1 VTLPSLP
8 AIKVYI
14 AFNPT
19 LGGNTLATANQV
31 SFVQQY
37 GGVNYWTD
45 ASVYLRDFTTKTGK
59 QHYLD
64 RIEATTLKMTLNN
77 RDGFFNGSPNV
88 ITPRLPIAITG
99 TWAST
104 GYNVFWGIID
114 SITEKLSDAL
124 NSDLDVEA
132 SDLLKYLSLKY
143 LYRPSFWKQY
153 ATSTSVSNWY
163 RCSNYS
169 VATVTAATALSS
181 SSIKYQVVN
190 TNTTFSVGSTVT
202 VTGLSGLSTLNQ
214 ANATISAADS
224 TSFTVSGVSTT
235 SGASATSSGVAYVTT
250 AYDYV
255 GGKNGTFNGLVAYP
269 NHGALIYD
277 TDGCVSLSGQGNV
290 ASGSVNIV
298 PTFSSPNYGAIDFWI
313 LGQQTNSNTILFT
326 NYGGSNSNNVTMSVN
341 ANGYIAVAVNGTPVS
356 ISGAPKVNDG
366 YWHHVGLVVIGSGS
380 TGTVNLYCDGQFF
393 PTSLTG
399 TYLNLVTGGLN
410 VGATVSGS
418 ASYNGYID
426 EIVVSNLSSL
436 STLTA
441 EVQQRYRA
449 GTMLQLGFP
458 VTSTK
463 VYSGDR
469 IAEVLT
475 LAGFGSITG
484 GTTSA
489 LSSLNVPNYYIANGY
504 QNYVAYG
511 SATYKGYAST
521 EPYYWDSPI
530 DSSTALDL
538 IQQITDTDI
547 GSFFQRPDGT
557 FYFLPQNYYG
567 TWSFT
572 YATPPSA
579 SIGTWTLGSFT
590 TATISDNGNGYPYDV
605 QGLQVIQDDTDLWT
619 SVRIT
624 PQAGVD
630 QIFEYVGQEARWGY
644 STLTKS
650 STVSSSL
657 QDALSSAYFL
667 AYLYKAPLP
676 RVNNVTLTSE
686 ATVGGNQGYNLSLM
700 LGLNFGDALTF
711 QRTQPNATGSG
722 IINRP
727 MSVESISH
735 EFAADPGYWHTHL
748 ILDPYPV
755 RGNGSIS

>member
-1 VTLPSLP
+1 MTLNSLP

-88 ITPRLPIAITG
+88 IGPRLPIAITAN
-99 TWAST
+99 WYAD
-104 GYNVFWGIID
+104 YDVFYGIID
-114 SITEKLSDAL
+114 SVTERLADAL

-143 LYRPSFWKQY
+143 LYRPSFWKKY
-153 ATSTSVSNWY
+153 ATSTSVTNWY
-163 RCSNYS
+163 RCSNYTA
-169 VATVTAATALSS
+169 ATVTAATALSS
-181 SSIKYQVVN
+181 SSIKYQTIN
-190 TNTTFSVGSTVT
+190 TNGTFAVGSYATVI
-202 VTGLSGLSTLNQ
+202 GLAGLSTLNQ
-214 ANATISAADS
+214 TNAYISAADA
-224 TSFTVSGVSTT
+224 TSFTVTGVSTT
-235 SGASATSSGVAYVTT
+235 SGASSNSAGVAYITT

-255 GGKNGTFNGLVAYP
+255 GGKNGTFSGRVSYP
-269 NHGALIYD
+269 SHGTLIYD
-277 TDGCVSLSGQGNV
+277 TDGCADLSGQGNV
-290 ASGSVNIV
+290 ASGAINIV

-313 LGQQTNSNTILFT
+313 LGQQTNGNTVLYT
-326 NYGGSNSNNVTMSVN
+326 NYGGSGTNNVSLIIN
-341 ANGYIAVAVNGTPVS
+341 ANGYIGIAVNGTPVS
-356 ISGAPKVNDG
+356 ISGEPKVNDG
-366 YWHHVGLVVIGSGS
+366 YWHHVGLAVIGSGS
-380 TGTVNLYCDGQFF
+380 TGTINLYCDGQFF

-399 TYLNLVTGGLN
+399 TYLNLVSGGLN
-410 VGATVSGS
+410 VGATGGGTY
-418 ASYNGYID
+418 AYNGYID

-436 STLTA
+436 STLA
-441 EVQQRYRA
+441 QEIQQRYKA
-449 GTMLQLGFP
+449 GTILQLGFP
-458 VTSTK
+458 VNATK
-463 VYSGDR
+463 VSSGDR

-484 GTTSA
+484 GTSSA
-489 LSSLNVPNYYIANGY
+489 LATVSVPGFYIASGY
-504 QNYVAYG
+504 QNYVAYN
-511 SATYKGYAST
+511 SATYKGYASV

-547 GSFFQRPDGT
+547 GSFFQGPDGT

-579 SIGTWTLGSFT
+579 SIGTWTQGTYNPS
-590 TATISDNGNGYPYDV
+590 TISDNGNGYPYDV

-619 SVRIT
+619 TVRIT
-624 PQAGVD
+624 PQSGVD
-630 QIFEYVGQEARWGY
+630 QIFEYTANEPRWGY
-644 STLTKS
+644 STLSKS

-676 RVNNVTLTSE
+676 RVNSVTLTSE
-686 ATVGGNQGYNLSLM
+686 AVVAGVVGYNLQLM
-700 LGLNFGDALTF
+700 LALKFGDVLQF
-711 QRTQPNATGSG
+711 QRTQPNAAGSG

-727 MSVESISH
+727 MAIESIGH
-735 EFAADPGYWHTHL
+735 EFNAEPGTWHTHL

-755 RGNGSIS
+755 RGDGSIS

>member
-153 ATSTSVSNWY
+153 ATSTSTQSWY

-169 VATVTAATALSS
+169 ATTVTSATALSS

-190 TNTTFSVGSTVT
+190 TNTTFAVGSTVT

-235 SGASATSSGVAYVTT
+235 SGASSTSSGVAYLTT
-250 AYDYV
+250 CYDYV
-255 GGKNGTFNGLVAYP
+255 SSNNGTFSGQVSYP

-277 TDGCVSLSGQGNV
+277 TDGCVDFSGQGNI
-290 ASGSVNIV
+290 ASGGIV
-298 PTFSSPNYGAIDFWI
+298 IPTSSTNSGSFGAIDLWI
-313 LGQQTNSNTILFT
+313 LGQQVQSNTVL
-326 NYGGSNSNNVTMSVN
+326 SVN
-341 ANGYIAVAVNGTPVS
+341 WGSSRTNTIIVS
-356 ISGAPKVNDG
+356 ISSTGILQASVNGGAATSAVKVNDG
-366 YWHHVGLVVIGSGS
+366 YWHHVGLVTVGSGS
-380 TGTVNLYCDGQFF
+380 SGQVYLYCDGQFYSLGASVSS
-393 PTSLTG
+393 TSL
-399 TYLNLVTGGLN
+399 YAYQNVN
-410 VGATVSGS
+410 VGASLSGVFGF
-418 ASYNGYID
+418 NGQTD
-426 EIVVSNLSSL
+426 EIVIANLSNLSGIA
-436 STLTA
+436 A

-489 LSSLNVPNYYIANGY
+489 VSTLNVPNYYIANGY
-504 QNYVAYG
+504 QNYVSYG